1 MVAAVSIQELKKK
14 EREQRRNYITDVA
27 QGLFL
32 SNEYDNVSMNNIAEE
47 VGVNKATLYN
57 YFKNKEALYFAVVL
71 RGTRI
76 LVEMVKKELKKE
88 STGFEKIK
96 LIGNANNMFFNEY
109 PGCLKLLYSPESN
122 KFDISNVNSS
132 KEYKELMG
140 LLKELML
147 LMSDAIQLGVD
158 DGTIRD
164 AVDPMEAAVLISIV
178 SQGVFNMSCLYKD
191 MLESRGIDDEKFFVD
206 VKSFIHH
213 MLMNK

>member
-1 MVAAVSIQELKKK
+1 MILVSMEELKRK
-14 EREQRRNYITDVA
+14 EREHRRNYIIDTA
-27 QGLFL
+27 QKLFL
-32 SNEYDNVSMNNIAEE
+32 SKSYDEVFMNDIANK

-76 LVEMVKKELKKE
+76 LVEMVENELKKG

-96 LIGNANNMFFNEY
+96 LIGSANNKFSIEY
-109 PGCLKLLYSPESN
+109 PGCLNLLYSPESN
-122 KFDISNVNSS
+122 KFDISNLSNS
-132 KEYKELMG
+132 EDYKELME

-147 LMSDAIQLGVD
+147 LTSDSIQLGVD

-164 AVDPMEAAVLISIV
+164 DVNPMEAAVLISII
-178 SQGVFNMSCLYKD
+178 SQGTFNMSYLYKD
-191 MLESRGIDDEKFFVD
+191 MLKSRGIGEDKFFVD
-206 VKSFIHH
+206 VKSFVHH